1 MKTKE
6 MKGITL
12 IALVITIVV
21 LLILAGVS
29 INLLLGDNGI
39 ITKAKEAQDS
49 YSKSAV
55 KEKVGF
61 LLNEYEIDKAT
72 GENAE
77 FAKFLR
83 KNLQV
88 GVAEKEDGSYSF
100 ILGDWQVVTSE
111 SKIISIEKF
120 KLDINKTY
128 SSVTD
133 MKNDTSLAA
142 GKIVK
147 TEGYYN
153 KDLGG
158 GAYYDIVSTTS
169 LSVDNATCIQLDNG
183 LYAELH
189 VINDTVSVNQFGAYG
204 DGEHDDANAIQL
216 ALNSKY
222 SNIVFESVD
231 YRIKSLLRIKNS
243 NTFLIGNNAKIIY
256 GNDFVWSDNSCAI
269 YIVGSNTR
277 HISNIGIYGITLY
290 EDTIVS
296 ERENVMVRI
305 EYAENLDFYNT
316 NIIATNVKE
325 NNRKVT
331 NIDLK
336 EYWKNINIIGCELI
350 NLTDG
355 NVGGNIWIRAG
366 KEGTGNIKMEKNY
379 ISKSC
384 HDETIAIFGNGEIN
398 NVIIQ
403 ENEFKI
409 DETNVTVKSSPII
422 NIGENMN
429 KLTNVK
435 FLNNNLDI
443 KAGSLLFWIS
453 NSEDVKINNNSI
465 NFENISGNQY
475 MQYFKEEESA
485 NNVEI
490 ANNDIAIKGEG
501 ILRAYIF
508 DSIDNIE
515 NNKINVKIDFCSIFK
530 DCSFIKNN
538 EIIIDNDL
546 NGNDYSRVFEY
557 RKDCLKDINVMNN
570 KIKMKR
576 TVDEKVVQLRLFS
589 FFNTKLNDKIVR
601 IENNEISSENMQKDS
616 FYIFFQEM
624 QDNTPQVIYMKNNKF
639 DFFNQRGDYK
649 NLTEYKIM
657 EN

>member
-465 NFENISGNQY
+465 NFENISGNPY

-624 QDNTPQVIYMKNNKF
+624 QDNTPQVIYM
-639 DFFNQRGDYK
+639 
-649 NLTEYKIM
+649 
-657 EN
+657 

>member
-243 NTFLIGNNAKIIY
+243 NTFLIGNNVKIIY

-465 NFENISGNQY
+465 NFENISGNPY

>member
-465 NFENISGNQY
+465 NFENISGNPY

-501 ILRAYIF
+501 ILRSYIF